1 MMSLHPR
8 DQIGMCVLFY
18 FCTFGVALFKK
29 PVEIH
34 YQCWSIALV
43 MHQWETALPVIGRPP
58 KN

>member
-1 MMSLHPR
+1 
-8 DQIGMCVLFY
+8 MCVLFY
-18 FCTFGVALFKK
+18 FCTFGVAMFKK